1 MKKKIIKVPIYDFT
15 ITFVEVEK
23 EDDKCAI
30 SKLMLSHELPKEL
43 IDEVKD
49 KIEKGCIDGGL
60 TTTRPSSHEIFVL
73 LYKSSNETKRRNVVN
88 HEKRHVE
95 DDILEITKVEG
106 QEASAYL
113 AGFLSEHIY

>member
-1 MKKKIIKVPIYDFT
+1 MKKKVIKVPIYDFT

-23 EDDKCAI
+23 FEDKCTV
-30 SKLMLSHELPKEL
+30 SKIMTSLDLPKDI
-43 IDEVKD
+43 IDEVKE
-49 KIEKGCIDGGL
+49 KIEQGVEDGGL
-60 TTTRPSSHEIFVL
+60 TTTRPSTHEIFVL
-73 LYKSSNETKRRNVVN
+73 IYQSSNETKRRNVVN

-95 DDILEITKVEG
+95 DDILEITKVED